1 MEIHP
6 ADAPVLDQFTTL
18 NYLKWNDLYRTE
30 TAFQTS
36 VPLPSSA
43 PDQRRHNLDFQPGEK
58 QLIRDLRGCDE
69 KPEIDV
75 HGFQFFKQKTDLKP
89 EQYYDAEAIRDVY
102 LPEFVRMLRE
112 KIDGADHIFVYDWR
126 VRNLLPDLI
135 RATSIDR
142 YVAPCRSEGIESWT
156 SVELQR
162 PIEDCGPHA
171 PGPRRYAAP
180 KVRWL
185 SCQEFLT
192 DASVQTA
199 PTPECCVVLNAMLAK
214 TAGNSCAAAF
224 A

>member
-1 MEIHP
+1 MKNVPKHKKVFLEKAQRIVSSLSPKMSLTMETRP
-6 ADAPVLDQFTTL
+6 ADSRVLDEFTTL

-75 HGFQFFKQKTDLKP
+75 HGFQFYKQKTDLQP

-126 VRNLLPDLI
+126 VRSFLLSDLT
-135 RATSIDR
+135 RATNIDR
-142 YVAPCRSEGIESWT
+142 YVASCRSEGIESWK
-156 SVELQR
+156 SVELRR
-162 PIEDCGPHA
+162 PIENCGAHA
-171 PGPRRYAAP
+171 PGSRRYAAP
-180 KVRWL
+180 KV
-185 SCQEFLT
+185 
-192 DASVQTA
+192 
-199 PTPECCVVLNAMLAK
+199 
-214 TAGNSCAAAF
+214 
-224 A
+224 